1 MIVAKVKTL
10 GPPPR
15 WLHCPRKSSP
25 IAGKFLAFKTPLDER
40 YDSQVPEECT
50 FTPSML
56 IASASCQKMKIGL
69 WIDLTNTTRFYD
81 KREVEEHGIK
91 YIKLQCRG
99 HGECPSKDQVNTF
112 IQLCNRFIDKNE
124 NEFIGVHCTHGF
136 NRTGFLIIA
145 FLIESLSWSIEAA
158 FHAFKEAR
166 PPGIYKQDY
175 INELFKIYDDVSD
188 AISAP
193 VLPDWCN
200 EPDDVD
206 DDGTPIKSS
215 ESDKT
220 DYRPPLKK
228 RKEFH
233 KKNPV
238 FMEGV
243 PGVSPVSDPV
253 LISAIQQRCQSM
265 CGWKG
270 SGFPGSQPV
279 SMDVNNMKFL
289 TLKPYKVSWKADGT
303 RYMMLIDGERKVFFI
318 DRDNSVFKVDGLWFP
333 RRKEPD
339 MHLSGTLLDGEMII
353 DKVEGKDVP
362 RYLVYDIIKFE
373 GIDVGRTDFDRRRL
387 CIDKEIIQPRRLAMS
402 EGRINRLKEPFSI
415 RSKDFWDITS
425 ARQILGEKFR
435 KEMSHEVDGLIF
447 QPVPDPYLCGR
458 CPDTLKWKPAN
469 LNSVDFKLVITQRT
483 GIGILPTKVGLLYVG
498 GMNEPFAELKIN
510 KALRSMDKKIIECKY
525 EDGQWVFMRE
535 RTDKSFPNAYTT
547 AMGVC
552 ESIRNP
558 VTTELLFHTIDRYRW
573 RPPQKPTSH

>member
-1 MIVAKVKTL
+1 MNDRSKGKTL

-206 DDGTPIKSS
+206 DDGIPIKSS
-215 ESDKT
+215 ETDKT

-303 RYMMLIDGERKVFFI
+303 RTTILSVCEEEVSEILILFNEIALTQCMQCSRIFSNIGAMLL
-318 DRDNSVFKVDGLWFP
+318 N
-333 RRKEPD
+333 
-339 MHLSGTLLDGEMII
+339 
-353 DKVEGKDVP
+353 
-362 RYLVYDIIKFE
+362 Y
-373 GIDVGRTDFDRRRL
+373 
-387 CIDKEIIQPRRLAMS
+387 
-402 EGRINRLKEPFSI
+402 
-415 RSKDFWDITS
+415 
-425 ARQILGEKFR
+425 
-435 KEMSHEVDGLIF
+435 
-447 QPVPDPYLCGR
+447 PYLCGR